1 MFEGDGTLAHRERP
15 HEAEEV
21 CGKKEAVMPHPVE
34 HDLALLAGGE
44 AGRAQRFWLERHLR
58 GCEHCQAKVAEYQAL
73 RSGLLDSDSELP
85 DINWNLLAS
94 DMRAN
99 IRLGLEA
106 GACVRAAPLPRSIWN
121 WVPALNASAWH
132 PRMTTAVA
140 LLLLLV
146 GSGLV
151 MRSPKPLLHQMHWS
165 RNGGITATIEANTPV
180 LESNPSGVEVRSGVD
195 SLTLLNRHGNPANQT
210 VSAQGHIAA
219 RYIDSETGAITINDV
234 SLQ

>member
-1 MFEGDGTLAHRERP
+1 
-15 HEAEEV
+15 
-21 CGKKEAVMPHPVE
+21 MPHPVE

-58 GCEHCQAKVAEYQAL
+58 GCEQCQAKVTEYQAL
-73 RSGLLDSDSELP
+73 RSDLLDSDSDLP
-85 DINWNLLAS
+85 EINWNFLAS

-106 GACVRAAPLPRSIWN
+106 GACVRTAHLPRSFRR
-121 WVPALNASAWH
+121 WVPALNAGALH

-140 LLLLLV
+140 LLVLLV
-146 GSGLV
+146 ASGVV
-151 MRSPKPLLHQMHWS
+151 MRSPKSLLHRMPWN
-165 RNGGITATIEANTPV
+165 RKGAITATIEANTPV
-180 LESNPSGVEVRSGVD
+180 LESNPSGIEVRSGVD